1 MEVRREQ
8 RSPPPPLPPILH
20 ITTGSYEPPK
30 TPLNQRN
37 SNMLLME
44 VRLIYWFE
52 TFRTSVNFS
61 LLGTVCTSLHS
72 NTLLGSW
79 NDLEHSEKPQDV
91 FRSFKSLS
99 YHKHSRI
106 IVRLNYGVNY
116 QDNCKACNCMG
127 WIIICDGNPSDHAN
141 DFVHFKQHW
150 FFRG

>member
-1 MEVRREQ
+1 
-8 RSPPPPLPPILH
+8 
-20 ITTGSYEPPK
+20 
-30 TPLNQRN
+30 
-37 SNMLLME
+37 MLLME

-127 WIIICDGNPSDHAN
+127 WIIICNGNPSDHAN
-141 DFVHFKQHW
+141 DFVHFKHRIIKRQNGKQYKGKPNRVQSALARRMRQGCSGPPTPPHSSPA
-150 FFRG
+150 